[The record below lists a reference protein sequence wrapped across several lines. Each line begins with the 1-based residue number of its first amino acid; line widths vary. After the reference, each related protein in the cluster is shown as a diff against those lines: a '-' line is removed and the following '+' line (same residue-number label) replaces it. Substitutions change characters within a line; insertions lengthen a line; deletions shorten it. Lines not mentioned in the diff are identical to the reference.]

1 MKKKLIHF
9 LFINPLVVTNEK
21 IYKVKSLPKSIDK
34 MKFCKKLWLK
44 YQIKRYNDILLKA
57 GMEEAH
63 RKGKNLRFGLEGKA
77 IVNNDI
83 FNTIYLPENEKG
95 IDTSQIL
102 SLGAE
107 VYPEEG
113 RKYLVYSRML
123 DRLER

>member
-1 MKKKLIHF
+1 LKKKLIHF

>member
-1 MKKKLIHF
+1 
-9 LFINPLVVTNEK
+9 
-21 IYKVKSLPKSIDK
+21 
-34 MKFCKKLWLK
+34 
-44 YQIKRYNDILLKA
+44 LLKA